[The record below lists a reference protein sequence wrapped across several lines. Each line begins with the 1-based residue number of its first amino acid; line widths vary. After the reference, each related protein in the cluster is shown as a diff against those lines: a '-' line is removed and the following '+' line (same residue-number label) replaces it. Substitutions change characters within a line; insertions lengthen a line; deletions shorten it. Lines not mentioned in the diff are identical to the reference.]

1 MSTFDK
7 LKIVTNI
14 DYIQIDDIDRFQQT
28 IKNNTLT
35 ELKFNITSPY
45 LLYIEI
51 DYLEKELVIE
61 FSGKI
66 LGSDYKKLISTE
78 TIRQCFE
85 NINSLGVCSLDVGA
99 ILEDAIVVKC
109 DVTQDVYCAD
119 ISVVA
124 EFIRGNM
131 KSYKQFSV
139 KCHRNGNLTIDKS
152 VDTRQAKKRITIYN
166 KSREMKKMDN
176 RKFMNEYN
184 IPDAEFDNM
193 CRFEINLNSKAQIR
207 TSLGIA
213 DTRLMSVLTSTRNP
227 IIDFLDDIVANTD
240 EMIPLTDKQTYITT
254 LVLRDCNNDLAEV
267 EEKMR
272 QIYSKG
278 TNISKVMKPYKEAL
292 AKKNKSKFTKQ
303 DLLQMLR

>member
-1 MSTFDK
+1 MLTFDK

-35 ELKFNITSPY
+35 ELKYNITSPY
-45 LLYIEI
+45 LLHIEI

-85 NINSLGVCSLDVGA
+85 NINDMGICTLDVEA
-99 ILEDAIVVKC
+99 ISADSTVVKC
-109 DVTQDVYCAD
+109 DVTKDVCCTD
-119 ISVVA
+119 IPAVSA
-124 EFIRGNM
+124 FIKGNVR
-131 KSYKQFSV
+131 SYNLFSV
-139 KCHRNGNLTIDKS
+139 KRLRNNNLTIEKN
-152 VDTRQAKKRITIYN
+152 VTTRQAKKRLTIYD
-166 KSREMKKMDN
+166 KGKEMSKMEN
-176 RKFMNEYN
+176 RRFLEKY
-184 IPDAEFDNM
+184 DVSAEDFRDV
-193 CRFEINLNSKAQIR
+193 CRFEMNLNSIAQIK
-207 TSLGIA
+207 SALGIA
-213 DTRLMSVLTSTRNP
+213 DTQLMTVLTAKGNP
-227 IIDFLDDIVANTD
+227 IAEFVDDIVTERD
-240 EMIPLTDKQTYITT
+240 GIPLTDKQTYMTA
-254 LVLRDCNNDLAEV
+254 LVLRDCHDDLAEV

-278 TNISKVMKPYKEAL
+278 TNISKIMKPYKEAL

>member
-1 MSTFDK
+1 MLTFDK

-51 DYLEKELVIE
+51 DYIENELVIE

-85 NINSLGVCSLDVGA
+85 NINEMGICTLDVEA
-99 ILEDAIVVKC
+99 ILADAIVVKC
-109 DVTQDVYCAD
+109 DVTKDVNCTDVPAV
-119 ISVVA
+119 SA
-124 EFIRGNM
+124 FIKGNVR
-131 KSYKQFSV
+131 SYNQFLV
-139 KCHRNGNLTIDKS
+139 KCLRNGNLTIEKN
-152 VDTRQAKKRITIYN
+152 VTTRQAKKRLTIYD
-166 KSREMKKMDN
+166 KSKEMDKMDN
-176 RKFMNEYN
+176 KRFMEKFE
-184 IPDAEFDNM
+184 ISADDFKDI
-193 CRFEINLNSKAQIR
+193 CRFEMNLNSIAQIKA
-207 TSLGIA
+207 SLNIT
-213 DTRLMSVLTSTRNP
+213 DTQLMTVLTANGNP
-227 IIDFLDDIVANTD
+227 IAEFIDDIVTD
-240 EMIPLTDKQTYITT
+240 GDSIPLTDKQTYMTA
-254 LVLRDCNNDLAEV
+254 LVLRDCNYDLAEV

-292 AKKNKSKFTKQ
+292 AKKNKSKFTKT

>member
-1 MSTFDK
+1 MLTFDK

-14 DYIQIDDIDRFQQT
+14 DYIQIDDIDGFQQT

-85 NINSLGVCSLDVGA
+85 NINSLGVCSIDVEA
-99 ILEDAIVVKC
+99 ILADAIVVKC
-109 DVTQDVYCAD
+109 DVTQDVYCVD
-119 ISVVA
+119 IPAVSA
-124 EFIRGNM
+124 FIKGNVR
-131 KSYKQFSV
+131 SYNQFSV
-139 KCHRNGNLTIDKS
+139 KCLRNGNLTIEKN
-152 VDTRQAKKRITIYN
+152 VTTRQAKKRLTIYDKGKEMN
-166 KSREMKKMDN
+166 KMENKRFLEKYDVVEEDFREV
-176 RKFMNEYN
+176 
-184 IPDAEFDNM
+184 
-193 CRFEINLNSKAQIR
+193 CRLEMNLNSIAQIKS
-207 TSLGIA
+207 TLGIA
-213 DTRLMSVLTSTRNP
+213 NTQLMTVLTANGNP
-227 IIDFLDDIVANTD
+227 IAEFIDDIVTD
-240 EMIPLTDKQTYITT
+240 GDSIPLTDKQNYMTA
-254 LVLRDCNNDLAEV
+254 LVLRDCNYDLAEV

-292 AKKNKSKFTKQ
+292 AQKNKSKFTKQ

>member
-1 MSTFDK
+1 MLTFDK

-85 NINSLGVCSLDVGA
+85 NINSLGVCSLDVEA
-99 ILEDAIVVKC
+99 ILADAIVVKC

-119 ISVVA
+119 IPSVTNY
-124 EFIRGNM
+124 IRSNISNYQ
-131 KSYKQFSV
+131 SYAAKLL
-139 KCHRNGNLTIDKS
+139 RNGNFVVDKN
-152 VDTRQAKKRITIYN
+152 VTTRQAKKRLTIYDKGKEMN
-166 KSREMKKMDN
+166 KMEN
-176 RKFMNEYN
+176 RRFLEKY
-184 IPDAEFDNM
+184 DVSAEDFRDV
-193 CRFEINLNSKAQIR
+193 CRFEMNLNSIAQIKS
-207 TSLGIA
+207 SLGIT
-213 DTRLMSVLTSTRNP
+213 DTRLMSVLTSTKNP
-227 IIDFLDDIVANTD
+227 ILDFLDGVVADTD
-240 EMIPLTDKQTYITT
+240 SVIPLTNKQSYITA
-254 LVLRDCNNDLAEV
+254 LVLQDCNNDLAVV

-272 QIYSKG
+272 QLYSKG
-278 TNISKVMKPYKEAL
+278 TNLSKVMKPYRDAL
-292 AKKNKSKFTKQ
+292 AKKNESKFTKA

>member
-1 MSTFDK
+1 MLTFDK

-14 DYIQIDDIDRFQQT
+14 DYIQIDDIDGFQQT

-85 NINSLGVCSLDVGA
+85 NINDMGICTLDVEA
-99 ILEDAIVVKC
+99 ISADSTVVKC
-109 DVTQDVYCAD
+109 DVTKDVCCTD
-119 ISVVA
+119 IPAVSA
-124 EFIRGNM
+124 FIKGNVR
-131 KSYKQFSV
+131 SYNLFSV
-139 KCHRNGNLTIDKS
+139 KRLRNNNLTIEKN
-152 VDTRQAKKRITIYN
+152 VTTRQAKKRLTIYDKGKEMN
-166 KSREMKKMDN
+166 KVENKRFLERYDVA
-176 RKFMNEYN
+176 
-184 IPDAEFDNM
+184 AEDFRDV
-193 CRFEINLNSKAQIR
+193 CRFEMNLNSIAQIK
-207 TSLGIA
+207 SALGIA
-213 DTRLMSVLTSTRNP
+213 DTQLMTVLTAKGNP
-227 IIDFLDDIVANTD
+227 IAEFVDDIVTEGD
-240 EMIPLTDKQTYITT
+240 GIPLTDKQTYMTA
-254 LVLRDCNNDLAEV
+254 LVLRDCHDDLAEV

-278 TNISKVMKPYKEAL
+278 TNISKIMKPYKEAL

>member
-1 MSTFDK
+1 MLTFDK

-35 ELKFNITSPY
+35 ELKYNITSPY

-85 NINSLGVCSLDVGA
+85 NINFLGVCTLDVAA

-109 DVTQDVYCAD
+109 DVTQDVHCEDTSSITNYIRSN
-119 ISVVA
+119 IS
-124 EFIRGNM
+124 NYH
-131 KSYKQFSV
+131 SYTPKLR
-139 KCHRNGNLTIDKS
+139 RNGNFVVEKNVT
-152 VDTRQAKKRITIYN
+152 TRQSKKRLTIYN
-166 KSREMKKMDN
+166 KNKEMNRIDN

-184 IPDAEFDNM
+184 IPDTEFDNV
-193 CRFEINLNSKAQIR
+193 CRFEINLNSIAQIKS
-207 TSLGIA
+207 SLGIT
-213 DTRLMSVLTSTRNP
+213 DTRLMSVLTSTKNP
-227 IIDFLDDIVANTD
+227 IIDFLDDIVADTD
-240 EMIPLTDKQTYITT
+240 SVIPLTDKQSYLTE
-254 LVLRDCNNDLAEV
+254 LVLRDCHNDIAEV
-267 EEKMR
+267 EAKMR
-272 QIYSKG
+272 QLYSKG
-278 TNISKVMKPYKEAL
+278 TNLSKVMKPYKVAL
-292 AKKNKSKFTKQ
+292 TKKNESKFTKT
-303 DLLQMLR
+303 DLLQMLQ

>member
-1 MSTFDK
+1 MLTFDK

-85 NINSLGVCSLDVGA
+85 NINSLGVCSLNVEE
-99 ILEDAIVVKC
+99 IMKDAVVVKC
-109 DVTQDVYCAD
+109 DVTQDVLCED
-119 ISVVA
+119 IPAVSA
-124 EFIRGNM
+124 FIKGNVR
-131 KSYKQFSV
+131 SYNLFSV
-139 KCHRNGNLTIDKS
+139 KRLRNNNLTIEKN
-152 VDTRQAKKRITIYN
+152 VTTRQAKKRLTIYDKGKEMN
-166 KSREMKKMDN
+166 KMEN
-176 RKFMNEYN
+176 RRFLEKY
-184 IPDAEFDNM
+184 DVSAEDFRDV
-193 CRFEINLNSKAQIR
+193 CRFEMNLNSIAQIKS
-207 TSLGIA
+207 SLGIT
-213 DTRLMSVLTSTRNP
+213 DTRLMSVLTSTKNP
-227 IIDFLDDIVANTD
+227 ILDFLDEVVADTD
-240 EMIPLTDKQTYITT
+240 SVIPLTDKQSYITA
-254 LVLRDCNNDLAEV
+254 LVLQDCNNDLAEV

-272 QIYSKG
+272 QLYSKG
-278 TNISKVMKPYKEAL
+278 TNISKIMKPYREAL
-292 AKKNKSKFTKQ
+292 AKKSESKFTKA

>member
-1 MSTFDK
+1 MLTFDK

-35 ELKFNITSPY
+35 ELKFNIISPY

-109 DVTQDVYCAD
+109 DVTQDVYCTD
-119 ISVVA
+119 IPAVSA
-124 EFIRGNM
+124 FIKGNVR
-131 KSYKQFSV
+131 SYNLFSV
-139 KCHRNGNLTIDKS
+139 KRLRNNNLTIEKN
-152 VDTRQAKKRITIYN
+152 VTTRQAKKRLTIYDKGKEMN
-166 KSREMKKMDN
+166 KMENKRFLERYDVA
-176 RKFMNEYN
+176 
-184 IPDAEFDNM
+184 AEDFRDV
-193 CRFEINLNSKAQIR
+193 CRFEMNLNSIAQIK
-207 TSLGIA
+207 SALGIA
-213 DTRLMSVLTSTRNP
+213 DIQLMTVLTAKGNP
-227 IIDFLDDIVANTD
+227 IAEFVDDIVTEGD
-240 EMIPLTDKQTYITT
+240 GIPLTDKQTYMTA
-254 LVLRDCNNDLAEV
+254 LVLRDCHDNLAEV
-267 EEKMR
+267 EAKMR

-278 TNISKVMKPYKEAL
+278 TNLSKVMKPYRDAL
-292 AKKNKSKFTKQ
+292 AKKNESKFTKA

>member
-1 MSTFDK
+1 MLTFDK

-35 ELKFNITSPY
+35 ELKYNITSPY

-85 NINSLGVCSLDVGA
+85 NINYLGVCSLNVEE
-99 ILEDAIVVKC
+99 IMKDAVVVKC
-109 DVTQDVYCAD
+109 DVTQDVLCED
-119 ISVVA
+119 IPAVSA
-124 EFIRGNM
+124 FIKGNVS
-131 KSYKQFSV
+131 SYNQFSV
-139 KCHRNGNLTIDKS
+139 KCLRNGNLTIEKN
-152 VDTRQAKKRITIYN
+152 VTTRQAKKRLTIYDKGKEMN
-166 KSREMKKMDN
+166 KMENKRFLEKYDVS
-176 RKFMNEYN
+176 
-184 IPDAEFDNM
+184 AEDFSGV
-193 CRFEINLNSKAQIR
+193 CRFEMNLNSIAQIK
-207 TSLGIA
+207 TSLNIS
-213 DTRLMSVLTSTRNP
+213 DTQLMTVLTAEGNP
-227 IIDFLDDIVANTD
+227 IAEFINDIVIEGD
-240 EMIPLTDKQTYITT
+240 GVPLTDKQTYITT

-267 EEKMR
+267 EAKMR
-272 QIYSKG
+272 QLYSKG

-292 AKKNKSKFTKQ
+292 AKKSESKFTKS

>member
-1 MSTFDK
+1 MLTFDK

-78 TIRQCFE
+78 TIKHCFE
-85 NINSLGVCSLDVGA
+85 NINSLGICTLDVEA
-99 ILEDAIVVKC
+99 ILADSIVVKC
-109 DVTQDVYCAD
+109 DVTKDVNCAD
-119 ISVVA
+119 TPSVSA
-124 EFIRGNM
+124 FIKGNVR
-131 KSYKQFSV
+131 SYNEFSV
-139 KCHRNGNLTIDKS
+139 KCLRNGNLTIEKN
-152 VDTRQAKKRITIYN
+152 VITRQAKKRLTIYD
-166 KSREMKKMDN
+166 KGKEMKKMDN
-176 RKFMNEYN
+176 KKFMNEYN
-184 IPDAEFDNM
+184 IPDTEFDNM
-193 CRFEINLNSKAQIR
+193 CRFEMNLNSIAQIKS
-207 TSLGIA
+207 SLHIS
-213 DTRLMSVLTSTRNP
+213 DTQLMTVLTARCNP
-227 IIDFLDDIVANTD
+227 IAEFIDDIVTEID
-240 EMIPLTDKQTYITT
+240 GIPLTDKQTYITA
-254 LVLRDCNNDLAEV
+254 LVLQDCHDDLKEV

-292 AKKNKSKFTKQ
+292 AKKNKSKFTKT
-303 DLLQMLR
+303 DLLKMLR

>member
-1 MSTFDK
+1 MLTFDK

-35 ELKFNITSPY
+35 ELKYNITSPY

-85 NINSLGVCSLDVGA
+85 NINSLGVCSLDVEA
-99 ILEDAIVVKC
+99 ILADAIVVKC

-119 ISVVA
+119 IPSVTNY
-124 EFIRGNM
+124 IRSNISNYQ
-131 KSYKQFSV
+131 SYAAKLL
-139 KCHRNGNLTIDKS
+139 RNGNFVVDKN
-152 VDTRQAKKRITIYN
+152 VTTRQAKKRLTIYD
-166 KSREMKKMDN
+166 KGKEMNRIDN

-184 IPDAEFDNM
+184 IPDTEFDNV
-193 CRFEINLNSKAQIR
+193 CRFEINLNSIAQIKS
-207 TSLGIA
+207 SLGIT
-213 DTRLMSVLTSTRNP
+213 DTRLMSVLTSTKNP
-227 IIDFLDDIVANTD
+227 ILDFLDDVVADTD
-240 EMIPLTDKQTYITT
+240 RVIPLTDKQSYITA
-254 LVLRDCNNDLAEV
+254 LVLQDCNNDLAEV
-267 EEKMR
+267 ETKMR
-272 QIYSKG
+272 QLYSKG
-278 TNISKVMKPYKEAL
+278 TNLSKVMKPYRDAL
-292 AKKNKSKFTKQ
+292 AKKSESKFTKA

>member
-1 MSTFDK
+1 MLTFDK
-7 LKIVTNI
+7 LKLVTKI

-85 NINSLGVCSLDVGA
+85 NINSLGVCSLDVEA
-99 ILEDAIVVKC
+99 ISADSTVVKC
-109 DVTQDVYCAD
+109 DVTKDVCCTD
-119 ISVVA
+119 IPVVSA
-124 EFIRGNM
+124 FI
-131 KSYKQFSV
+131 KSNVRSYNLFSV
-139 KCHRNGNLTIDKS
+139 KHLRNKNLTIEKN
-152 VDTRQAKKRITIYN
+152 VTTRQAKKRLTIYDKGKEMSKMEN
-166 KSREMKKMDN
+166 KRFLEKYDVL
-176 RKFMNEYN
+176 
-184 IPDAEFDNM
+184 AEDFRDV
-193 CRFEINLNSKAQIR
+193 CRFEMNLNSIAQIKS
-207 TSLGIA
+207 SLGIT
-213 DTRLMSVLTSTRNP
+213 DTRLMSVLTSTKNP
-227 IIDFLDDIVANTD
+227 ILDFLDDVVADTD
-240 EMIPLTDKQTYITT
+240 SVIPLTDKQSYITA
-254 LVLRDCNNDLAEV
+254 LVLQDCNNDLAEV

-272 QIYSKG
+272 QLYSKG
-278 TNISKVMKPYKEAL
+278 TNISKIMKPYREAL
-292 AKKNKSKFTKQ
+292 AKKSESKFTKA

>member
-1 MSTFDK
+1 MLTFDK

-14 DYIQIDDIDRFQQT
+14 DYIQIDDINRFQQT

-35 ELKFNITSPY
+35 ELKYNITSPY

-85 NINSLGVCSLDVGA
+85 NINSLGVCSLDVEA
-99 ILEDAIVVKC
+99 ILADAIVVKC

-119 ISVVA
+119 IPRVTNY
-124 EFIRGNM
+124 IRSNISNYQ
-131 KSYKQFSV
+131 SYAAKLL
-139 KCHRNGNLTIDKS
+139 RNGNFVVDKN
-152 VDTRQAKKRITIYN
+152 VTTRQAKKRLTIYDKGKEMSKMEN
-166 KSREMKKMDN
+166 KRFLEKYDVSAKDFRDV
-176 RKFMNEYN
+176 
-184 IPDAEFDNM
+184 
-193 CRFEINLNSKAQIR
+193 CRFEMNLNSIAQIKS
-207 TSLGIA
+207 TLGIA
-213 DTRLMSVLTSTRNP
+213 NTQIMTVLTANGNP
-227 IIDFLDDIVANTD
+227 IAEFIDDIVTD
-240 EMIPLTDKQTYITT
+240 GDSIPLTDKQTYMTA
-254 LVLRDCNNDLAEV
+254 LVLRDCNYDLAEV

-278 TNISKVMKPYKEAL
+278 TNLSKVMKPYRDAL
-292 AKKNKSKFTKQ
+292 AKKNESKFTKT

>member
-1 MSTFDK
+1 MLTFDK

-35 ELKFNITSPY
+35 ELKYNITSPY

-85 NINSLGVCSLDVGA
+85 NINSLGVCSLDVEA

-109 DVTQDVYCAD
+109 DVTQDVHCEDTSSITNYIRSN
-119 ISVVA
+119 IS
-124 EFIRGNM
+124 NYQ
-131 KSYKQFSV
+131 SYTPKLL
-139 KCHRNGNLTIDKS
+139 RNGNFMVEKNVT
-152 VDTRQAKKRITIYN
+152 TRQSKKRLTIYN
-166 KSREMKKMDN
+166 KNKEMNRIDN

-184 IPDAEFDNM
+184 IPDTEFDNV
-193 CRFEINLNSKAQIR
+193 C
-207 TSLGIA
+207 
-213 DTRLMSVLTSTRNP
+213 
-227 IIDFLDDIVANTD
+227 
-240 EMIPLTDKQTYITT
+240 
-254 LVLRDCNNDLAEV
+254 
-267 EEKMR
+267 
-272 QIYSKG
+272 
-278 TNISKVMKPYKEAL
+278 
-292 AKKNKSKFTKQ
+292 
-303 DLLQMLR
+303 

>member
-1 MSTFDK
+1 MLTFDK

-85 NINSLGVCSLDVGA
+85 NINDMGICTLDVEA
-99 ILEDAIVVKC
+99 ISADSTVVKC
-109 DVTQDVYCAD
+109 DVTKDVCCTD
-119 ISVVA
+119 IPVVSA
-124 EFIRGNM
+124 FIKGNVR
-131 KSYKQFSV
+131 SYNLFSV
-139 KCHRNGNLTIDKS
+139 KHLRNKNLTIEKN
-152 VDTRQAKKRITIYN
+152 VTTRQAKKRLTIYDKGKEMN
-166 KSREMKKMDN
+166 KMEN
-176 RKFMNEYN
+176 RRFLEKY
-184 IPDAEFDNM
+184 DVSAEDFRDV
-193 CRFEINLNSKAQIR
+193 CRFEMNLNSIAQIKS
-207 TSLGIA
+207 SLGIT
-213 DTRLMSVLTSTRNP
+213 DTRLMSVLTSTKNP
-227 IIDFLDDIVANTD
+227 ILDFLDDVVADTD
-240 EMIPLTDKQTYITT
+240 SVIPLTDKQSYITA
-254 LVLRDCNNDLAEV
+254 LVLQDCNNDLAEV
-267 EEKMR
+267 EAKMR
-272 QIYSKG
+272 QLYSKG
-278 TNISKVMKPYKEAL
+278 TNLSKIMKPYRDAL
-292 AKKNKSKFTKQ
+292 AKKNESKFTKT